1 MLYTNYPTID
11 YPFLD
16 GKQKLAVDILKR
28 FRISDV
34 AKREI
39 PYWEEYILQDEDTP
53 EVLAN
58 ILYQDAS
65 LSWLVL
71 MVNSV
76 INPNSDWM
84 KSDNDFDDYITNKY
98 SGKAIFIKESSLNHK
113 EGNFEPGA
121 IVYQE
126 TSTGKLYKAEV
137 VEWNRTLRRLI
148 IDNHDI
154 SSWSITND
162 KLVNANKRQVGQI
175 TRVVDFAYDAV
186 HHFEDSDGEIL
197 NTLDYID
204 NYVAA
209 SSLSSITVVTEKDY
223 ERRVNEAKRNIV
235 LVRPEFVRDLLY
247 HVERE
252 IAKVKTLQSNTYNT
266 KDRVKRIY

>member
-76 INPNSDWM
+76 INQIM
-84 KSDNDFDDYITNKY
+84 
-98 SGKAIFIKESSLNHK
+98 
-113 EGNFEPGA
+113 
-121 IVYQE
+121 
-126 TSTGKLYKAEV
+126 TSTI
-137 VEWNRTLRRLI
+137 TLPINIQVKQSSSKSLVSI
-148 IDNHDI
+148 I
-154 SSWSITND
+154 
-162 KLVNANKRQVGQI
+162 KR
-175 TRVVDFAYDAV
+175 
-186 HHFEDSDGEIL
+186 EIL
-197 NTLDYID
+197 NQALLCIRKHQ
-204 NYVAA
+204 
-209 SSLSSITVVTEKDY
+209 L
-223 ERRVNEAKRNIV
+223 VNCIKR
-235 LVRPEFVRDLLY
+235 
-247 HVERE
+247 
-252 IAKVKTLQSNTYNT
+252 K
-266 KDRVKRIY
+266 